1 MREKPILNWF
11 WAGLALATINIIVF
25 IVEHRPIG
33 ASTAFPYVGNLIF
46 PVINNEYLPE
56 IEKAGKWEVW
66 FLAGG
71 FIGAIITSLITR
83 TFRFTFTPVY
93 WEKRLKLGTKSRI
106 AFAFLGGFL
115 LIFGARMA
123 GGCTSGHM
131 FSGGMQLA
139 ASSLLFGIFAF
150 AGGLI
155 AAHLIYRRRY
165 SDD

>member
-1 MREKPILNWF
+1 LREKPIINWF
-11 WAGLALATINIIVF
+11 WAGVLLALINLVVF
-25 IVEHRPIG
+25 LVEHRPIG
-33 ASTAFPYVGNLIF
+33 ASTAFPYLGNLLF

-56 IEKAGKWEVW
+56 IEKSGRWELW

-71 FIGAIITSLITR
+71 FFGAVITSLLTR

-93 WEKRLKLGTKSRI
+93 WEKRLKLGRKSRI
-106 AFAFLGGFL
+106 LFAFFGGFL

-139 ASSLLFGIFAF
+139 VSSLWFGTFAF
-150 AGGLI
+150 AGGLL

-165 SDD
+165 TE

>member
-1 MREKPILNWF
+1 MKEKPVINWF
-11 WAGLALATINIIVF
+11 WAGFFLALINFIVF

-33 ASTAFPYVGNLIF
+33 ASTAFPYLGNLLF

-56 IEKAGKWEVW
+56 IEKAGRWELW

-71 FIGAIITSLITR
+71 FVGAVITSLLTK
-83 TFRFTFTPVY
+83 TFRLTFTPVY
-93 WEKRLKLGTKSRI
+93 WENRLNLGRKYRI
-106 AFAFLGGFL
+106 LFAFLGGFL

-139 ASSLLFGIFAF
+139 VSSLLFGIFAF

-155 AAHLIYRRRY
+155 TAHLVYRRRY
-165 SDD
+165 R